1 MEQINN
7 MNYVD
12 LGLPSGIKWATC
24 NIGANSPEEYG
35 DYFVWNEIE
44 TKEMQI
50 VRNFKTVVRK
60 FLGLS
65 KIDKRKKIRDK
76 AKANWRDN
84 WRLPTNREMEE
95 LVDKCTWEWFYLN
108 GISGMKV
115 TGPND
120 NSIFLPATGL
130 YFSVSELM
138 SYTFSQNSFVLNV
151 WINLLFCA
159 SAWVVAKSV
168 TAANKAKYVNM
179 FFIINYFKKVAAYFA
194 SLRPFMMTS
203 SMTP

>member
-44 TKEMQI
+44 TKEMQT

-95 LVDKCTWEWFYLN
+95 LVDKCTWTWTTQSGVN
-108 GISGMKV
+108 GYKV
-115 TGPND
+115 IGPNG

-130 YFSVSELM
+130 YFSVSELRYARTSGNYWSSTPNES
-138 SYTFSQNSFVLNV
+138 SYDSAYSLHF
-151 WINLLFCA
+151 IKDLF
-159 SAWVVAKSV
+159 KEEH
-168 TAANKAKYVNM
+168 YVCQED
-179 FFIINYFKKVAAYFA
+179 
-194 SLRPFMMTS
+194 LRYKFTVRLVS
-203 SMTP
+203 E